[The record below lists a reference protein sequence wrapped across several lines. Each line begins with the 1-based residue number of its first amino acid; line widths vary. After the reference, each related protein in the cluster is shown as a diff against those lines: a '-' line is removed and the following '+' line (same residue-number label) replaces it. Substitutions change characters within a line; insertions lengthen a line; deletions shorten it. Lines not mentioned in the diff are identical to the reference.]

1 MTKAQEKKREIS
13 KHIIFHTDDESE
25 MRIYRILQRK
35 SYFGSKLMIKL
46 LEDFFKEFQID
57 ENTPYDLMD
66 FTIKA
71 YINENNGVDMQKF
84 HVMNQLYQKQLAG
97 IPASYDPITI
107 ANGSNSSVMN
117 HSPST
122 TSIPD
127 DDNDE
132 SEYIKLANSFND
144 MME

>member
-1 MTKAQEKKREIS
+1 MTKAQEKKQEIS

>member
-84 HVMNQLYQKQLAG
+84 HVMNQLYQKQLVGA
-97 IPASYDPITI
+97 PPSYEAIT
-107 ANGSNSSVMN
+107 ANGSNSSIMN
-117 HSPST
+117 HSSSAM
-122 TSIPD
+122 SIQD

-132 SEYIKLANSFND
+132 REYIKLANSFND
-144 MME
+144 MMG

>member
-144 MME
+144 MMD

>member
-1 MTKAQEKKREIS
+1 MTEAQEKKREIS

-46 LEDFFKEFQID
+46 LEDFFREFKID
-57 ENTPYDLMD
+57 ENTPYELMD

-84 HVMNQLYQKQLAG
+84 HVMNQLYQKQMVGA
-97 IPASYDPITI
+97 PHSYETV
-107 ANGSNSSVMN
+107 ATNSSNSPIIN
-117 HSPST
+117 HSSSA
-122 TSIPD
+122 TSLQD

-144 MME
+144 MMA

>member
-107 ANGSNSSVMN
+107 TNGSNSSVMN

-122 TSIPD
+122 ASIPD